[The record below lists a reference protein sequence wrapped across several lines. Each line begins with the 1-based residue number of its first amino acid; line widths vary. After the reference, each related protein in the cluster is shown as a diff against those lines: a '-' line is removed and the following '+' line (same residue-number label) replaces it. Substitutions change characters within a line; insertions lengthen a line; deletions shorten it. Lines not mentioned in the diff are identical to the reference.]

1 MRIGKKI
8 YGVVVSL
15 IILVLAFVS
24 IGFVTKNNVGYRM
37 DDISVSIENRFEN
50 FFVDEDDVMALIME
64 NEGDSIL
71 GDHFGAVNLKEIEE
85 RIESHSFVK
94 EAEVFR
100 DLKGHLVV
108 TATQSKPVARIVAK
122 NGKHSYISEEGLL
135 LPVSSKYTARVI
147 VLTGEYM
154 SKLTKAESVLEDEY
168 DTQLF
173 ELIEFVN
180 QDRFWKMQIAEI
192 NVDKKGKIVM
202 MPQVG
207 KQRLEFGRA
216 EDIEDKFKR
225 LKIFFKEIMPTKGWN
240 TYARVNVEFKDQII
254 CDK

>member
-8 YGVVVSL
+8 YGVLVSL

-24 IGFVTKNNVGYRM
+24 IGFVNKDNVGYRV
-37 DDISVSIENRFEN
+37 DDIAVNIENRSEN
-50 FFVDEDDVMALIME
+50 FFVDEADVMALIME

-108 TATQSKPVARIVAK
+108 AATQSKPVARIVAK
-122 NGKHSYISEEGLL
+122 NGKHAYISEEGLL
-135 LPVSSKYTARVI
+135 LPVSSNYTARVI
-147 VLTGEYM
+147 VLTGDYM
-154 SKLTKAESVLEDEY
+154 SQLSKVESVLEDEY
-168 DTQLF
+168 HAQLF
-173 ELIEFVN
+173 ELIKFVN
-180 QDRFWKMQIAEI
+180 QDSFWNMQIAEI
-192 NVDKKGKIVM
+192 NVDRKGKIVM

-207 KQRLEFGRA
+207 NQRLEFGKA

-240 TYARVNVEFKDQII
+240 AYERVNVEFKDQII

>member
-1 MRIGKKI
+1 MKIGKKT
-8 YGVVVSL
+8 YGVLVSI

-24 IGFVTKNNVGYRM
+24 IGFVTKNNVGYRI
-37 DDISVSIENRFEN
+37 DDISVNIINRSDN
-50 FFVDEDDVMALIME
+50 FFVDEDDVMSLIME

-108 TATQSKPVARIVAK
+108 TTTQSKPVARIVSK
-122 NGKHSYISEEGLL
+122 NGKHAYISEYGLL
-135 LPVSSKYTARVI
+135 LPVSPNYTARVI
-147 VLTGEYM
+147 ILTGDYM
-154 SKLTKAESVLEDEY
+154 TQLSKATSVLEDDY
-168 DTQLF
+168 HTQLF
-173 ELIEFVN
+173 ELVKFVN
-180 QDRFWKMQIAEI
+180 QDNFWKMQIAEI
-192 NVDKKGKIVM
+192 NVDRKGKIVM

-225 LKIFFKEIMPTKGWN
+225 LRIFFKEIMPTKGWN
-240 TYARVNVEFKDQII
+240 AYERVNVEYKDQII